1 MGLHL
6 TKSSGSIEL
15 WFLPRKSKMTDTIYG
30 GKSYANRF
38 HLHF

>member
-15 WFLPRKSKMTDTIYG
+15 WFLPRKSEMTDTIYG
-30 GKSYANRF
+30 GKS
-38 HLHF
+38 